1 MTDEAETS
9 PWERLRQ
16 LSEMSVLER
25 PIHVTR
31 WADELMS
38 RNGMDA
44 MPRYFQ
50 SAHRGIIAA
59 VLLSLVDDQTSVS
72 GYAATGVAGQP
83 SGAADPVGTTL
94 RSTTYRSDDVPA
106 HLVRTWAK
114 QKGISVNDR
123 GRIPQ
128 WVITR
133 YRAEHAVH
141 GAGKVL
147 AYKIREAL
155 EQYGEL
161 TKSELWNIIG
171 RNHSSGKI
179 EEALKFLPNVQM
191 LEGESSGGRPPTIFR
206 LVEEELS
213 EIEELAE
220 VTANSQLA
228 LEGFG
233 DTDNFSTIANGSSGF
248 DTTDSKVHDFLQI
261 LRGESH
267 SG

>member
-38 RNGMDA
+38 RNGMEV
-44 MPRYFQ
+44 MPRYFRT
-50 SAHRGIIAA
+50 AHRDTIAA
-59 VLLSLVDDQTSVS
+59 VLLSLVDDQTAAS
-72 GYAATGVAGQP
+72 GYAETGTAGQLNAV
-83 SGAADPVGTTL
+83 GPVDAL
-94 RSTTYRSDDVPA
+94 RSTTYRSDEVPA
-106 HLVRTWAK
+106 HLIRTWAK

-133 YRAEHAVH
+133 YRAEHANH
-141 GAGKVL
+141 ESEKAL

-179 EEALKFLPNVQM
+179 EEALKFLPNVQT

-206 LVEEELS
+206 LVEEEIG
-213 EIEELAE
+213 EIDESVE
-220 VTANSQLA
+220 VTASSQLA

-233 DTDNFSTIANGSSGF
+233 NTDNFSSITDGSSGSSA
-248 DTTDSKVHDFLQI
+248 TDSKVYDFLQI